1 MQVPINEAKTQLS
14 KLIDATL
21 AGEDVVIAR
30 GQKPVARL
38 VPVSNM
44 FTFGLLKD
52 KLSSVPTFDEP
63 MSDQELHDWGAV

>member
-44 FTFGLLKD
+44 FTFGLMKD
-52 KLSSVPTFDEP
+52 QLNSVPNFDEP
-63 MSDQELHDWGAV
+63 MTDQELHDWDVI